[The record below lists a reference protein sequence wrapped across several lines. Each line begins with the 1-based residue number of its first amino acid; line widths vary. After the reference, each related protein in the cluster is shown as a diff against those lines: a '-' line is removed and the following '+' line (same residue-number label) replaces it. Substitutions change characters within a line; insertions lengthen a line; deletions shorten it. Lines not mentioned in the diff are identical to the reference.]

1 MIFYEIESIYPLM
14 DIKPVPVAI
23 YNNNKLNAKTVVTIA
38 TAKKSLQFTIP
49 KQHGYISITD
59 NGLAFDDNFYFSIS
73 KIKKIN
79 VLAIGEGTINFRSYL
94 H

>member
-1 MIFYEIESIYPLM
+1 M

-49 KQHGYISITD
+49 KQVFMDIFLLLIT
-59 NGLAFDDNFYFSIS
+59 A
-73 KIKKIN
+73 
-79 VLAIGEGTINFRSYL
+79 
-94 H
+94 